1 MDRYGIRRAYD
12 LRKLVKSKGIGFTK
26 ESLSKFASLLE
37 ELYVKVVAD
46 AETQPSQIITI
57 MDNYRLSPRDAIIAL
72 TCRHYGIDTLLT
84 FDEDF
89 KQISWL
95 KVVP

>member
-1 MDRYGIRRAYD
+1 MDRYGVRKAYD
-12 LRKLVKSKGIGFTK
+12 LGKLVKSKGIGFAK

-37 ELYVKVVAD
+37 ELYVKVAD